1 MFQNSLWLILIL
13 DFGNGPPVESFL
25 RLTNGIGFCSG
36 RVEVLHDGQWG
47 TVCDDYWDQTD
58 ATVVCREIGC
68 GNVIEAKSVAY
79 FGEGSGEIWMDNV
92 NCNGTESS
100 LMDCKTLGWGIHNC
114 VHSEDAGVIC
124 EDYIRLINGAD
135 SCSGRVEVL
144 HDGQW
149 GTVCDD
155 GWDQTDA
162 AVVCRDLNC
171 GNVIEAKS
179 AAYFGPGVG
188 PVWMG
193 DVQCTGTEASLV
205 NCTSTKWGIQS
216 CEHLKDAGV
225 TCQAFIRL
233 INGADSCSGRVEVL
247 HDGQWGT
254 VCDDGWD
261 QTDAAVVC
269 RELNCGN
276 VIEAKSAAYFGPGV
290 GPVWMGDVQ
299 CTGMEASLV
308 NCTSTK
314 WGIQS
319 CEHLKD
325 AGVTCKNVKLVDGS
339 SECDGRVQIL
349 YNEQWGAV
357 CHSGWDLAD
366 ATVLCQELYCGDT
379 AELRAYVQPSG
390 QIWMDQLA
398 CTGNELTV
406 QECPFTGW
414 SVSSCLDGLHAG
426 VSCQTTVRKVVVRIV
441 VKAKSGVNVNNP
453 DIKNKLLD
461 TIRHVVESKGKY
473 SVNWRIQ
480 PDEQVFHQQRTATG
494 RAEAYLVK

>member
-1 MFQNSLWLILIL
+1 MPITCFIIHT

-25 RLTNGIGFCSG
+25 RLTNGIGFCSGRVEVLHDGQWGTVCDDYWNQTHATVVCREIGCGNAIEAMTEAYFGEGSGEIWMDDVNCTGTESSLMDCETLDWGLHNCEHSEDAGVICEDYIRLINGADSCSGRVEVLHDGQWGTVCDDGWDQTDAAVVCRELNCGNVIEAKSAAYFGPGVGPVWMGDVQCTGTEASLVNCTSTKWGIQSYFQDSPAGPPPGKGEVLTNGIGFCSG

-114 VHSEDAGVIC
+114 VHSEDLC
-124 EDYIRLINGAD
+124 KYYYIRLINGAD
-135 SCSGRVEVL
+135 SCSGRVEGL

-155 GWDQTDA
+155 G
-162 AVVCRDLNC
+162 R
-171 GNVIEAKS
+171 
-179 AAYFGPGVG
+179 
-188 PVWMG
+188 
-193 DVQCTGTEASLV
+193 
-205 NCTSTKWGIQS
+205 
-216 CEHLKDAGV
+216 
-225 TCQAFIRL
+225 
-233 INGADSCSGRVEVL
+233 
-247 HDGQWGT
+247 
-254 VCDDGWD
+254 D

-276 VIEAKSAAYFGPGV
+276 VIEAKRAAYFGPGV

-299 CTGMEASLV
+299 CAGLGASLV

-325 AGVTCKNVKLVDGS
+325 AGVTCK
-339 SECDGRVQIL
+339 SEEG
-349 YNEQWGAV
+349 
-357 CHSGWDLAD
+357 
-366 ATVLCQELYCGDT
+366 
-379 AELRAYVQPSG
+379 
-390 QIWMDQLA
+390 
-398 CTGNELTV
+398 
-406 QECPFTGW
+406 
-414 SVSSCLDGLHAG
+414 
-426 VSCQTTVRKVVVRIV
+426 
-441 VKAKSGVNVNNP
+441 P
-453 DIKNKLLD
+453 DI
-461 TIRHVVESKGKY
+461 
-473 SVNWRIQ
+473 W
-480 PDEQVFHQQRTATG
+480 
-494 RAEAYLVK
+494 